1 METHGTGTELGD
13 PIETGALR
21 AALGSRSFPLLLGAV
36 KSNLGH
42 LEGGAGMAGLL
53 KLAGPRQRAESTQK
67 AERVSEEQ
75 RRMSLALSLSL
86 SSSLSLSLSLS
97 LSRSL
102 ARS

>member
-53 KLAGPRQRAESTQK
+53 KLAGLPERAMRAEKADRASREPLTWYSETGLTYLKRVFRSTSQ
-67 AERVSEEQ
+67 A
-75 RRMSLALSLSL
+75 AG
-86 SSSLSLSLSLS
+86 
-97 LSRSL
+97 
-102 ARS
+102 